1 MLFGTCGRWSRRR
14 QSRGEEMVAK
24 RKGVTKRTAVTKRK
38 TAAKPKAAAKAKAAK
53 RKPVTKP
60 KAAARRKAAAKRTLE
75 TKRKTAGNRKAMQ
88 GRDTRSA
95 EDRIE
100 ALKRRAKELSGG
112 QMQVESM
119 DDIPEE
125 TEETFWNYVVEYEE
139 APWTTNFQQL
149 ENAGVA
155 LPAPESL
162 NDEELT
168 AKLWEVIQKL
178 ALLHVYIEQTDHLS
192 DRELYT
198 HLWTESLR
206 EETKAMAM
214 AGGAWHI
221 QILGGC
227 SEEDNQLYLKYY
239 ADEDWRRQWH
249 KDFPSDPIPA
259 HVDPPF
265 DRDRLLPKPNY
276 DEPTGGKPN

>member
-1 MLFGTCGRWSRRR
+1 M
-14 QSRGEEMVAK
+14 
-24 RKGVTKRTAVTKRK
+24 
-38 TAAKPKAAAKAKAAK
+38 
-53 RKPVTKP
+53 
-60 KAAARRKAAAKRTLE
+60 
-75 TKRKTAGNRKAMQ
+75 
-88 GRDTRSA
+88 
-95 EDRIE
+95 
-100 ALKRRAKELSGG
+100 KRRAKELSGG
-112 QMQVESM
+112 EMQVESM

-149 ENAGVA
+149 ENAGVS
-155 LPAPESL
+155 LPMPESL

-178 ALLHVYIEQTDHLS
+178 SLLHVYIEQTDHLS

-198 HLWTESLR
+198 HLWTVSLR

-259 HVDPPF
+259 HVDPPY
-265 DRDRLLPKPNY
+265 DRDRLLPKQNY
-276 DEPTGGKPN
+276 DEPIGGKPN